1 MLRKYLYINI
11 MNKLNTFIF
20 LSSIFVITSCGGGG
34 GGSGSDSNSVNTAPQ
49 LTGTIDFAID
59 ENTTNVATFEA
70 TDAQNDTITYFI
82 EGTDS
87 TLLTINETSGV
98 LAFKSAP
105 DYENPED
112 ANTDNIYE
120 LSVGASDGSL
130 SSTLGIVVTVNDVNE
145 TASATI
151 SVNNQ
156 SIKTYS
162 QITLNWE
169 CTASSNAEAEGD
181 WTGSKSL
188 SGSESIYLSTSGTKT
203 YTIKCINDSGQES
216 ASVDVNVG
224 DITLKNVPSSISLFK
239 DD

>member
-1 MLRKYLYINI
+1 

-20 LSSIFVITSCGGGG
+20 LSSIILITSCGGGG
-34 GGSGSDSNSVNTAPQ
+34 GGGSSESNSINTAPQ

-87 TLLTINETSGV
+87 SFLAINETSGV
-98 LAFKSAP
+98 LAFKVAP

-112 ANTDNIYE
+112 ANNDNIYE

-130 SSTLGIVVTVNDVNE
+130 SSTLGIVVTVNDVDE
-145 TASATI
+145 TPSANI

-162 QITLNWE
+162 QITLTWE
-169 CTASSNAEAEGD
+169 CISSTSAEAVGD
-181 WTGSKSL
+181 WAGSKSL
-188 SGSESIYLSTSGTKT
+188 AGSENLYLSTSGTKT
-203 YTIKCINDSGQES
+203 YTIKCLNDSGEES

-224 DITLKNVPSSISLFK
+224 EITLKNVPSNISLFK

>member
-1 MLRKYLYINI
+1 MVKRYLYII
-11 MNKLNTFIF
+11 GMNNLNTYII
-20 LSSIFVITSCGGGG
+20 LSSIILITSCGGGG
-34 GGSGSDSNSVNTAPQ
+34 GGGSESNSFNTAPQ
-49 LTGTIDFAID
+49 LTGVIDFAID
-59 ENTTNVATFEA
+59 ENTTNVATFVA
-70 TDAQNDTITYFI
+70 TDAQNDPITYYI

-87 TLLTINETSGV
+87 SFFTINETSGV
-98 LAFKSAP
+98 LVFKSAP

-112 ANTDNIYE
+112 ANADNIYE

-130 SSTLGIVVTVNDVNE
+130 SSTLGIVVTVNDVAD

-162 QITLNWE
+162 QITLSWE
-169 CTASSNAEAEGD
+169 CISSSSAVAEGD
-181 WTGSKSL
+181 WTGSKEL
-188 SGSESIYLSTSGTKT
+188 SGSENLYLSTSGTKT
-203 YTIKCINDSGQES
+203 YTINCLNDNGQES

-224 DITLKNVPSSISLFK
+224 DITLKNVPSNISLFK